1 MYLETRLKEILDRYK
16 TDFDQQWNEEKY
28 KWEAL
33 KCFQDNWKIDAADF
47 LSMMKAAFAKK
58 GNLLD
63 TNGNY
68 PFAWIKEVSQI
79 VPEEVRSMF
88 ASLYDEGE
96 DVFGRIEAFKQTA
109 AALRHRYTPDANNH
123 YQREN
128 PITIYLWLRY
138 PEKYYIYKFKET
150 RKISSFLGLQ
160 LKYPIF
166 KGSYPDNVK
175 DCWSI
180 YNLIHQAVLKDTQL
194 QSLFQQHLDDSC
206 YPDEQFRTLAMD
218 VGYYIS
224 KKCSSDSSVISDD
237 DSQNSDED
245 APLETTA
252 LMTSSNHPLT
262 LNTILYGPPGTGKT
276 HEMQKLADR
285 YFTSEN
291 IVLAEEERNDSIAAS
306 LGWWEVAALIL
317 KDTGHPMKVSE
328 IKDHPL
334 MEAKIRSSDCAEPER
349 TIWAT
354 IQSHTKDECEFV
366 KTVVRHDPK
375 VFSKNRDSQWTV
387 DETLLSES
395 SPELLETFNRYKNQD
410 QTLSVVERYKFVTF
424 HQSFCYEQFVE
435 GITAEID
442 DESKQIAYKN
452 KSGVFKTICKE
463 ANEHPDK
470 NYALFI
476 DEINR
481 GNVSGI
487 FGELITLIEEDK
499 RGTTKVLLPYSR
511 EPFTVPKNLYII
523 GSMNTAD
530 RSIEA
535 MDSALTRR
543 FSRIEMEPR
552 PELLSMD
559 PWKPRYLSI
568 DLQKLLE
575 AINRRI
581 EFLLDHDHKIGHSYF
596 MKIRGSSPEE
606 ELNNLRRVMKDEI
619 IPLLEDYFFG
629 DLNKVAMTLGP
640 KLFQKIETLSQNCLF
655 ETEDD
660 LELPEKTVW
669 KAADVMNLSE
679 TDFESII
686 FGTTTQE

>member
-1 MYLETRLKEILDRYK
+1 MKHPEAFLKEILGRYK
-16 TDFDQQWNEEKY
+16 TDFDQQWKEEQY
-28 KWEAL
+28 KWEAV
-33 KCFQDNWKIDAADF
+33 KCFQDNWQIDAADF

-79 VPEEVRSMF
+79 APEEVRSMF
-88 ASLYDEGE
+88 ASLYDEE
-96 DVFGRIEAFKQTA
+96 KDVFERIEAFKQKA
-109 AALRHRYTPDANNH
+109 AALRNQYTPDANNH

-138 PEKYYIYKFKET
+138 PEQYYIYKFKET
-150 RKISSFLGLQ
+150 RKISSYLGLQ
-160 LKYPIF
+160 LKYPIL
-166 KGSYPDNVK
+166 KGTYPDNVQ

-180 YNLIHQAVLKDTQL
+180 YNLIHQAVLQDTQL

-206 YPDEQFRTLAMD
+206 YPDHQFHILAMD

-224 KKCSSDSSVISDD
+224 KKCSSNSSAIWDD
-237 DSQNSDED
+237 DSLDSDED
-245 APLETTA
+245 VPLETA
-252 LMTSSNHPLT
+252 SLMSSSNHPLM

-276 HEMQKLADR
+276 YEMRRLADK

-291 IVLAEEERNDSIAAS
+291 IVLAEEERIDSIAAS
-306 LGWWEVAALIL
+306 LSWWEVAALIL
-317 KDTGHPMKVSE
+317 KDTGRSMKVSE

-334 MEAKIRSSDCAEPER
+334 MEAKIRSSDSAEPER

-354 IQSHTKDECEFV
+354 MQSHTVDECEFV

-375 VFSKNRDSQWTV
+375 IFFKNQDSQWTV

-395 SPELLETFNRYKNQD
+395 SPELLETYNRYKNQD
-410 QTLSVVERYKFVTF
+410 QPVSVVKRYKFVTF

-442 DESKQIAYKN
+442 DESKQIAYKI
-452 KSGVFKTICKE
+452 KSGIFKTICKE

-499 RGTTKVLLPYSR
+499 RGTTEVLLPYSR
-511 EPFTVPKNLYII
+511 DPFTVPKNLYII

-530 RSIEA
+530 RSIDA
-535 MDSALTRR
+535 LDSALRRR
-543 FSRIEMEPR
+543 FSFIEMQPDSG
-552 PELLSMD
+552 LLSSD
-559 PWKPRYLSI
+559 GWKPRHLSI
-568 DLQKLLE
+568 DLKDLLD
-575 AINRRI
+575 AINERV
-581 EFLLDHDHKIGHSYF
+581 EFLLDRDHRIGHSYF
-596 MKIRGSSPEE
+596 MVIRGDSKEE
-606 ELNNLRRVMKDEI
+606 ELERLRAVMRGQV

-629 DLNKVAMTLGP
+629 DLKKVYMVLGP
-640 KLFQKIETLSQNCLF
+640 KLIEKRTTLSQSKLF
-655 ETEDD
+655 PEQTDDLDLPEKAVWRVADMSSFTEDD
-660 LELPEKTVW
+660 FKTI
-669 KAADVMNLSE
+669 L
-679 TDFESII
+679 
-686 FGTTTQE
+686 Q